1 MANQPIKKKFD
12 YEKYFSNEIKKLF
25 GYISSEIA
33 NEIPFTTITFDIF
46 LIAGL
51 EMRDS
56 MLYKAINGF
65 MTSDSIDSLHETIY
79 ELVTDKKVAPVRP
92 HRTIEFSTELKNI
105 FVKTGEL
112 MSELDVDTITSDMV
126 FTAFMKNA
134 TSRNKIK
141 QLFLSEGI
149 DEDKS
154 FELSKKIRETM
165 SAISSLDDNE
175 FASFSDKFPNN
186 YGLSMNN
193 YSMSIDNGGADG
205 DNTMMIVHMGMP
217 EGANAIDLTKEL
229 AKSIFG
235 AEPVKAPKKSTKTVS
250 VDFCESLNLL
260 AERDELETV
269 IGRDNEIR
277 EIARVLGRKTNNN
290 VILVGEPGV
299 GKTSVVNGLAHKI
312 VDGTA
317 PSFFKG
323 KTIWRLNIN
332 ALVGGTQFRGQFEA
346 KINQI
351 IKELKNANGSILF
364 IDNIHNYATDKNK
377 NEYDLFSALDPVF
390 SCKEIMVITTTTK
403 KGYHLSFETTPETER
418 MFQKIYVDEPSNI
431 ECRQIIKGIV
441 PEYEKFHNVKYDNE
455 SIDACMSLSQRY
467 ITDRKLPASAIDIL
481 DEAGSI
487 KKLSANS
494 SKNIFI
500 KQNKINDLEKEKDKL
515 IREDNLSSVPD
526 IEYEI
531 NGLKIQISEE
541 EEKNKKM
548 LPLPV
553 TTEDICTAVSKH
565 TGIPVT
571 KLNASEKQQLSKI
584 SEILRS
590 VIVGQDEAID
600 IVSRGI
606 KRNKVGLAQGD
617 KPILSA
623 MFIGNSGCGKTLFA
637 KTLAKEIFGSE
648 KHLVRFDMSEYS
660 DETAVNK
667 LIGAS
672 AGYVG
677 YNEGGLL
684 TEAIKNKKHCV
695 ILIDEIE
702 KATDKIFNVFLQ
714 ILDEGFLTDN
724 TGYKVDFKNVI
735 LIMTSNVGAKQA
747 ANEKPLGFEVD
758 KNASKKDVI
767 EKELKNRFPPEFLNR
782 LDDIVYFNTLSDD
795 NFREIIRLEI
805 LKLSGNVKKLGYSLT
820 FTDDVIDAVF
830 NEIGEEKEYGARPI
844 VRIIRREIEN
854 KITDLILENDYKDK
868 EFKVYS
874 EDGKIKVV

>member
-1 MANQPIKKKFD
+1 MANQPVKKKFD
-12 YEKYFSNEIKKLF
+12 YEKYFSNEIKRLL
-25 GYISSEIA
+25 GYISSEVA
-33 NEIPFTTITFDIF
+33 SEVPFTTITFDIF

-51 EMRDS
+51 EVRDS
-56 MLYKAINGF
+56 MLYKAINAF
-65 MTSDSIDSLHETIY
+65 MTSDAIDTIHEEIY
-79 ELVTDKKVAPVRP
+79 QLVTDKKVAPVRP
-92 HRTIEFSTELKNI
+92 HRTIEFSTELKNLFI
-105 FVKTGEL
+105 KTGEL
-112 MSELDVDTITSDMV
+112 MEELEVETITSDMV
-126 FTAFMKNA
+126 FAAFMKNT
-134 TSRNKIK
+134 TSRNQIK
-141 QLFLSEGI
+141 KLFVSEGI
-149 DEDKS
+149 DDEKAI
-154 FELSKKIRETM
+154 ELSKKVHDTM
-165 SAISSLDDNE
+165 SALSSLDDDA
-175 FASFSDKFPNN
+175 FDKFAE
-186 YGLSMNN
+186 N
-193 YSMSIDNGGADG
+193 YSVAMDMGSG
-205 DNTMMIVHMGMP
+205 DDMPAMMVVHMDVPQNMSP
-217 EGANAIDLTKEL
+217 QDFSREITKALMGGEEIVEQ
-229 AKSIFG
+229 K
-235 AEPVKAPKKSTKTVS
+235 PVRKTGKTTNI
-250 VDFCESLNLL
+250 DFCDSLNAL
-260 AERDELETV
+260 AERGELETV
-269 IGRDNEIR
+269 IGREDEMY

-290 VILVGEPGV
+290 VILIGEPGV
-299 GKTSVVNGLAHKI
+299 GKTAIVHGLAKRI
-312 VDGTA
+312 VDGNA
-317 PSFFKG
+317 PSFFKNT
-323 KTIWRLNIN
+323 TIWRLNIN
-332 ALVGGTQFRGQFEA
+332 ALVGGTQFRGQFES

-351 IKELKNANGSILF
+351 IKELKTASGSILF
-364 IDNIHNYATDKNK
+364 IDNIHNYTTDKNK
-377 NEYDLFSALDPVF
+377 NEFDLFSALDPLF
-390 SCKEIMVITTTTK
+390 SCREVMVITTTTK
-403 KGYHLSFETTPETER
+403 KGYHMSFEATPETER
-418 MFQKIYVDEPSNI
+418 KFQKIYVEEPSNQENKI
-431 ECRQIIKGIV
+431 IIKGII
-441 PEYEKFHNVKYDNE
+441 PEYEKYHGVKYE
-455 SIDACMSLSQRY
+455 EEAIDACMSLSQRY

-494 SKNIFI
+494 AKNLFI

-515 IREDNLSSVPD
+515 IREDKLGALRD
-526 IEYEI
+526 INYEI
-531 NGLKIQISEE
+531 NGLKIQIAEE
-541 EEKNKKM
+541 EEKNKKK

-553 TTEDICTAVSKH
+553 TTEDVCTAVSKH

-584 SEILRS
+584 SDILKS
-590 VIVGQDEAID
+590 VVVGQDEAVD

-606 KRNKVGLAQGD
+606 KRNKVGLTQNN

-623 MFIGNSGCGKTLFA
+623 MFIGNTGCGKTLFA

-747 ANEKPLGFEVD
+747 ANEKTLGFEVD

-782 LDDIVYFNTLSDD
+782 LDDIVYFNALSDE
-795 NFREIIRLEI
+795 NFKQIIRLEI
-805 LKLSGNVKKLGYSLT
+805 LKLGENVKKLGFSLT
-820 FTDDVIDAVF
+820 FTEDVIDTVF

-854 KITDLILENDYKDK
+854 KITDLILENDYKEK
-868 EFKVYS
+868 EFCVKTNN
-874 EDGKIKVV
+874 GKIEVV

>member
-12 YEKYFSNEIKKLF
+12 YERYFSNEIKRLF
-25 GYISSEIA
+25 GYISSEVA

-51 EMRDS
+51 EVRDS

-65 MTSDSIDSLHETIY
+65 MTSDAIDNVHEAIYSLII
-79 ELVTDKKVAPVRP
+79 DKKVAPVRP
-92 HRTIEFSTELKNI
+92 NRTIEFSTELKNL

-112 MSELDVDTITSDMV
+112 MNELGVDTITSDMV
-126 FTAFMKNA
+126 FTTFMRNSTAK
-134 TSRNKIK
+134 NKIR
-141 QLFLSEGI
+141 QLFISEGI
-149 DEDKS
+149 DEEKA
-154 FELSKKIRETM
+154 FELSKKVRDTM
-165 SAISSLDDNE
+165 TAISTMDDDTFDN
-175 FASFSDKFPNN
+175 FSDR
-186 YGLSMNN
+186 
-193 YSMSIDNGGADG
+193 YSMSVDLGNGADA
-205 DNTMMIVHMGMP
+205 TAMMVVHMDVP
-217 EGANAIDLTKEL
+217 EEMSSQDLAREL
-229 AKSIFG
+229 KKALIGDIGDAEEQKPVRRSGKSIN
-235 AEPVKAPKKSTKTVS
+235 
-250 VDFCESLNLL
+250 VDFCDSLNAL
-260 AERDELETV
+260 AERGELETV
-269 IGRDNEIR
+269 IGREEEMR

-290 VILVGEPGV
+290 VILIGDPGV
-299 GKTSVVNGLAHKI
+299 GKTAVVNGLAKRI
-312 VDGTA
+312 VDGNA
-317 PSFFKG
+317 PQFFKG
-323 KTIWRLNIN
+323 STIWRLNIS

-346 KINQI
+346 KINSI
-351 IKELKNANGSILF
+351 IKELKSASKSILF
-364 IDNIHNYATDKNK
+364 IDNIHNFTTDRNK
-377 NEYDLFSALDPVF
+377 NEFDLFSALDPVF
-390 SCKEIMVITTTTK
+390 SSKDIMVITTTTK

-418 MFQKIYVDEPSNI
+418 KFQKIYIEEPNSS
-431 ECRQIIKGIV
+431 ECKQIVEGII
-441 PEYEKFHNVKYDNE
+441 PEYESYHGVKYE
-455 SIDACMSLSQRY
+455 PEAIDACMSLSTRY
-467 ITDRKLPASAIDIL
+467 ITDRRLPASAIDIL

-487 KKLSANS
+487 KKLSSSS
-494 SKNIFI
+494 SKSLFL
-500 KQNKINDLEKEKDKL
+500 KQNKIISLEEEKDKL
-515 IREDNLSSVPD
+515 IREDKLSRIND
-526 IEYEI
+526 INYEI
-531 NGLKIQISEE
+531 SGLKIQIAEE
-541 EEKNKKM
+541 EEKNKKKEAIS
-548 LPLPV
+548 V
-553 TTEDICTAVSKH
+553 TVEDICLAVSKH

-584 SEILRS
+584 SDILRS

-606 KRNKVGLAQGD
+606 KRNKVGLAQSN

-623 MFIGNSGCGKTLFA
+623 MFIGNTGCGKTLFA

-714 ILDEGFLTDN
+714 ILDEGFITDN

-735 LIMTSNVGAKQA
+735 LIMTSNVGAKKA
-747 ANEKPLGFEVD
+747 ANEKTMGFEVD

-782 LDDIVYFNTLSDD
+782 LDDIVYFNALSDD
-795 NFREIIRLEI
+795 NLKEIIRLEI
-805 LKLSGNVKKLGYSLT
+805 LKLSENVKKLGFSLT
-820 FTDDVIDAVF
+820 FTDDVVNAVF
-830 NEIGEEKEYGARPI
+830 DEIGEEKEYGARPI

-854 KITDLILENDYKDK
+854 KITDLILENDYKEK
-868 EFKVYS
+868 EFQIITN
-874 EDGKIKVV
+874 EGKINVL